1 MCIRD
6 RFWANQFDNIAN
18 RQAHIY
24 TTGPEIWSQTNGKID
39 AFICAIGTGGTLSGV
54 GSFLKSKNKEIK
66 IGLADPM
73 GAAMYNFFK
82 NGELEAEGSSI
93 TEGIG
98 QGRETE
104 NIKGMCVDYPFRIQ
118 DEEALNILYDLIE
131 FEGLFLGLSSG
142 INIAGAKKLAK
153 ELGEGKIIVT
163 ILCDLANRYQNK
175 MFNSSF
181 LKENNLPIPNW
192 L

>member
-1 MCIRD
+1 
-6 RFWANQFDNIAN
+6 
-18 RQAHIY
+18 
-24 TTGPEIWSQTNGKID
+24 
-39 AFICAIGTGGTLSGV
+39 
-54 GSFLKSKNKEIK
+54 
-66 IGLADPM
+66 M
-73 GAAMYNFFK
+73 GAAKYNFFK
-82 NGELEAEGSSI
+82 NGELKAEGSSI

-104 NIKGMCVDYPFRIQ
+104 NIKGMCVDYPFRVE
-118 DEEALNILYDLIE
+118 DEEALKILYDLIE

-153 ELGEGKIIVT
+153 ELGEGKTIVT

-175 MFNSSF
+175 MFNASF
-181 LKENNLPIPNW
+181 LRENNLPIPNW

>member
-1 MCIRD
+1 
-6 RFWANQFDNIAN
+6 
-18 RQAHIY
+18 
-24 TTGPEIWSQTNGKID
+24 
-39 AFICAIGTGGTLSGV
+39 
-54 GSFLKSKNKEIK
+54 
-66 IGLADPM
+66 
-73 GAAMYNFFK
+73 
-82 NGELEAEGSSI
+82 
-93 TEGIG
+93 
-98 QGRETE
+98 
-104 NIKGMCVDYPFRIQ
+104 MCVDYPFRIQ

-153 ELGEGKIIVT
+153 ELGEDKTIVT